1 MTTDAKSLNLGAGF
15 RHSTYGPKHDPG
27 AQYWQNVGLRMAKLF
42 PGATP
47 ETVWIVG
54 ELDGKGTRLSYP
66 GSSDNPLIH
75 YTSRDLN
82 ETALSQFDESGVRAW
97 LQVEPGDAPVD
108 LLIHLI
114 LERYGHHPCVI
125 GAGVDMEWFHSYT
138 DAEGVPVTDAEAAA
152 WLAVVRSYNSHYRLF
167 LKHWETEKMPPT
179 QREGL
184 FFIDDSQM
192 FQSLE
197 QMAAEFA
204 DWGQTF
210 APAPVGFQFGY
221 PADRKWWGA
230 FDDPAGEIGRAIL
243 GRVPNMAGLYWV
255 DFTVLEVFKP

>member
-1 MTTDAKSLNLGAGF
+1 MTNGIEKSSLGAGF

-27 AQYWQNVGLRMAKLF
+27 PFYWESVGLRMAQLF

-54 ELDGKGTRLSYP
+54 ELDGKGIRLSYP
-66 GSSDNPLIH
+66 GSSENPLIH
-75 YTSRDLN
+75 FTSEDLN
-82 ETALSQFDESGVRAW
+82 ETALSRFDESGVRAW
-97 LQVEPGDAPVD
+97 LQIEPGDAPVD
-108 LLIHLI
+108 HLIHLI

-125 GAGVDMEWFHSYT
+125 GAGVDVEWFHSYT
-138 DAEGVPVTDAEAAA
+138 SPEGVPVSDTEAAA
-152 WLAVVRSYNSHYRLF
+152 WLAVVRSHKPQYRLF
-167 LKHWETEKMPPT
+167 LKHWETAKMPPT
-179 QREGL
+179 LREGL

-204 DWGQTF
+204 KWGTTF

-230 FDDPAGEIGRAIL
+230 YDDPAQKIGQAIL
-243 GRVPNMAGLYWV
+243 ERVPNAAGLYWV